1 MKPKNF
7 TRRRF
12 LASISTVSVSA
23 VIPNLMSGFGSRVS
37 LMSTP
42 THYTAD
48 SPLFEENL
56 VVKFPRAVHGYRGN
70 MGDFIL
76 LKDGSLMMSYTSLD
90 VEGINSPGIE
100 AIKSSDLG
108 KTWDEPFTVIPKPR
122 QPNAKGIFR
131 HPGFIRLPNGE
142 ILISYIYNTLPSTP
156 YYGHS
161 YYRRSDDEGQTWG
174 DQFIL
179 TPHPGLVNLHNDRLQ
194 ILSTGRILA
203 IAEYK
208 AYMPDTNDHS
218 GYVGISFFSDDM
230 GYGWQVSKN
239 TVDMYPIEVQEPDAV
254 ELKDGRILMF
264 GRTYSGH
271 PVRAYSSDGGETW
284 GKGEEIM
291 ELNMPYAGL
300 PTVRRIPSTG
310 DLLFIWITEK
320 SIDKTD
326 PKILRRCA
334 LSSAISQDEGKTF
347 IHQRNIA
354 HDPDDDFGY
363 QCIEFV
369 KGDIAIMGYH
379 CRDGIRVARIGI
391 DWFYGK

>member
-23 VIPNLMSGFGSRVS
+23 VIPNLMSGFGSRAS

-108 KTWDEPFTVIPKPR
+108 KTWGEPFTVIPKPR

>member
-1 MKPKNF
+1 MRTKNF
-7 TRRRF
+7 TRRHF
-12 LASISTVSVSA
+12 ISSLSTVSVA
-23 VIPNLMSGFGSRVS
+23 VVVPGLIPDNLNPINFQKN
-37 LMSTP
+37 P
-42 THYTAD
+42 NDNPAD

-56 VVKFPRAVHGYRGN
+56 VVRFPRAAHGYRGN

-76 LKDGSLMMSYTSLD
+76 LKDGSMMMSYTSLGA
-90 VEGINSPGIE
+90 EGITSPGIE
-100 AIKSSDLG
+100 AIKSTDLG
-108 KTWDEPFTVIPKPR
+108 KTWGKPFTVIPNPR
-122 QPNAKGIFR
+122 PPNAKGIFR
-131 HPGFIRLPNGE
+131 HPGFLRLPNGE
-142 ILISYIYNTLPSTP
+142 ILISYIYNTLPTTP

-174 DQFIL
+174 DQFIM

-194 ILSTGRILA
+194 VLSTGRILA

-208 AYMPDTNDHS
+208 AYMPDTNDHN
-218 GYVGISFFSDDM
+218 GYVGISFFSDDL
-230 GYGWQVSKN
+230 GYSWQVSQN
-239 TVDMYPIEVQEPDAV
+239 TVDMYPVEVQEPDAV

-264 GRTYSGH
+264 GRTYTGH
-271 PVRAYSSDGGETW
+271 PVRAYSCDGGQTW
-284 GKGEEIM
+284 GKGEEIP

-320 SIDKTD
+320 SIDKND
-326 PKILRRCA
+326 QKIQRRCA

-347 IHQRNIA
+347 LHQRNIA
-354 HDPDDDFGY
+354 RDPDDDFGY

-369 KGDIAIMGYH
+369 NGNTAVIGYH

-391 DWFYGK
+391 DWFYGR

>member
-1 MKPKNF
+1 MKTNNL

-12 LASISTVSVSA
+12 ISSLSAASFAVS
-23 VIPNLMSGFGSRVS
+23 IPNIIPRLTDTANTQSTTATGGTDS
-37 LMSTP
+37 L
-42 THYTAD
+42 
-48 SPLFEENL
+48 LFEEKL

-76 LKDGSLMMSYTSLD
+76 LKDNTLMMSYTSLGA
-90 VEGINSPGIE
+90 EGINSPGIE
-100 AIKSSDLG
+100 AIKSPDMG
-108 KTWDEPFTVIPKPR
+108 KTWGQPFTLIPNPR
-122 QPNAKGIFR
+122 LPNAKGAIR
-131 HPGFIRLPNGE
+131 HPGFLRLPNGE

-174 DQFIL
+174 DPFIM

-194 ILSTGRILA
+194 ILSSGRILA

-208 AYMPDTNDHS
+208 KYMPDTNDHN
-218 GYVGISFFSDDM
+218 GYVGISFFSDDL
-230 GYGWQVSKN
+230 GYSWQVSQN

-264 GRTYSGH
+264 GRTYTGH
-271 PVRAYSSDGGETW
+271 PVRAYSCDGGETW
-284 GKGEEIM
+284 GKGEEIK

-320 SIDKTD
+320 SVDKDD
-326 PKILRRCA
+326 PNVKRRCA
-334 LSSAISQDEGKTF
+334 LSSAISEDEGMTF

-354 HDPDDDFGY
+354 RDPDDDFGY
-363 QCIEFV
+363 QCIEFLND
-369 KGDIAIMGYH
+369 GIAVVGYH
-379 CRDGIRVARIGI
+379 CRDGLRVARIGT